1 MVGSAWGQDAA
12 PSPGSLDLRYLSQQS
27 WSTEEGLPQS
37 SVHGLAQTK
46 DGFLWAATEGG
57 LARFDGVNFAVFGHT
72 SESAFKSDDLCCLL
86 ARADGLWVGSSNGL
100 VRRQGDR
107 FQRYGLAEG
116 LASEFVLSL
125 SEDTRGLLVETTGGW
140 SRWDGT
146 KFVAAQ
152 SLDPTWRVMGG
163 ALSVRGVSRT
173 WKLADLPAGRVTA
186 VEVDREGLVW
196 VGMSH
201 GLAIADPASGVVKSV
216 DALKGSSVLS
226 VLEDAEGN
234 HWVGTETT
242 GLHVLR
248 RLKFRSEEGLAGTP
262 VTAVVQASDGAMWV
276 GSRDDGLRRLRDGV
290 WEQPAKELTS
300 LVVLSMVPAEG
311 AVAAGGVWVGTPDGL
326 NLVQSD
332 GRVQRITSADG
343 LPDETIRSLATAP
356 DGSVWAGTR
365 RGLVHLRLDAAGKVS
380 VKTLTSADGLGG
392 DLIGTM
398 LMAHGPNAGLWVATS
413 QGVSHV
419 TDAGKIKSY
428 GAKDGLGGGIVKA
441 IVQGIRGGIW
451 VATEDNL
458 LSRLDGGEF
467 MRALQLEDRENKIE
481 AMAVGDKGS
490 LWLRMD
496 RGVRRMSLPAVRA
509 CVANAVCSVQTE
521 TDGLADG
528 MPNSELV
535 PEGTSMPWLTASGE
549 LWFPTRGGVAVA
561 DTLHLPEN
569 AVPPPVAIERFLI
582 DDVAQPLTSEVIQ
595 VKAGRSRL
603 TVEYAGLSFV
613 APSEVRY
620 RFMLEGFDDHWTEAG
635 VRRVATYTNLPPGR
649 YRFRVIAMNDDGLWS
664 TDGATLSL
672 RVVPPFYRRWWF
684 VLLVV
689 LVLCAMLAG
698 LYLLRLRRL
707 RQQFEAVLAERN
719 RMARE
724 IHDTLTQ
731 DFVGTSLQL
740 DLLAAHL
747 RSGKIETAMEDV
759 RRTRLL
765 VTEGLE
771 EARRSIW
778 ELRANQAGDTLP
790 TRLSNLMERD
800 RFAAMGPQLKVGGAY
815 RVLEPRVER
824 EVARIAQE
832 ALANALQHAQAS
844 HCWVE
849 LQYASDALV
858 LTVRDNGKGFRA
870 EEAERKDGHFGLIG
884 MRERALSIGGTL
896 DVASEPG
903 AGTTVKLRVP
913 LEAGAR

>member
-1 MVGSAWGQDAA
+1 
-12 PSPGSLDLRYLSQQS
+12 
-27 WSTEEGLPQS
+27 
-37 SVHGLAQTK
+37 
-46 DGFLWAATEGG
+46 
-57 LARFDGVNFAVFGHT
+57 
-72 SESAFKSDDLCCLL
+72 
-86 ARADGLWVGSSNGL
+86 
-100 VRRQGDR
+100 
-107 FQRYGLAEG
+107 
-116 LASEFVLSL
+116 
-125 SEDTRGLLVETTGGW
+125 
-140 SRWDGT
+140 
-146 KFVAAQ
+146 
-152 SLDPTWRVMGG
+152 
-163 ALSVRGVSRT
+163 
-173 WKLADLPAGRVTA
+173 
-186 VEVDREGLVW
+186 
-196 VGMSH
+196 
-201 GLAIADPASGVVKSV
+201 
-216 DALKGSSVLS
+216 
-226 VLEDAEGN
+226 
-234 HWVGTETT
+234 
-242 GLHVLR
+242 
-248 RLKFRSEEGLAGTP
+248 
-262 VTAVVQASDGAMWV
+262 
-276 GSRDDGLRRLRDGV
+276 
-290 WEQPAKELTS
+290 
-300 LVVLSMVPAEG
+300 
-311 AVAAGGVWVGTPDGL
+311 
-326 NLVQSD
+326 
-332 GRVQRITSADG
+332 
-343 LPDETIRSLATAP
+343 
-356 DGSVWAGTR
+356 
-365 RGLVHLRLDAAGKVS
+365 
-380 VKTLTSADGLGG
+380 
-392 DLIGTM
+392 
-398 LMAHGPNAGLWVATS
+398 
-413 QGVSHV
+413 
-419 TDAGKIKSY
+419 
-428 GAKDGLGGGIVKA
+428 
-441 IVQGIRGGIW
+441 
-451 VATEDNL
+451 
-458 LSRLDGGEF
+458 
-467 MRALQLEDRENKIE
+467 
-481 AMAVGDKGS
+481 
-490 LWLRMD
+490 
-496 RGVRRMSLPAVRA
+496 
-509 CVANAVCSVQTE
+509 
-521 TDGLADG
+521 
-528 MPNSELV
+528 
-535 PEGTSMPWLTASGE
+535 
-549 LWFPTRGGVAVA
+549 
-561 DTLHLPEN
+561 
-569 AVPPPVAIERFLI
+569 
-582 DDVAQPLTSEVIQ
+582 
-595 VKAGRSRL
+595 
-603 TVEYAGLSFV
+603 
-613 APSEVRY
+613 
-620 RFMLEGFDDHWTEAG
+620 
-635 VRRVATYTNLPPGR
+635 
-649 YRFRVIAMNDDGLWS
+649 VIAMNDDGLWS